1 MVLAAVS
8 APVLSS
14 APQVADA
21 ESRKRSERVW
31 SHPRR
36 GVALGCRDD
45 VGAAVRG
52 GSGPAFPG
60 RSRRGGADRADAGG
74 LALAAEAELPTFV
87 VEPGEFPDRVA
98 WNVAL
103 ADQVAEWQPDLICCV
118 GFMRILAP
126 EFVNRFAPR
135 ILNSHPSLLP
145 AFPGAHAVADTLTY
159 GVKVTGATIHVMDTG
174 VDTGPIVAQRAVIV
188 RPDDDETQLHER
200 IKQVERRMLV
210 EVVADLATIGWRVDG
225 RKVWIP

>member
-1 MVLAAVS
+1 MNASGRTRVVVLLSGAGTTS
-8 APVLSS
+8 APLFEAARDPHFPAEV
-14 APQVADA
+14 VA
-21 ESRKRSERVW
+21 V
-31 SHPRR
+31 
-36 GVALGCRDD
+36 
-45 VGAAVRG
+45 
-52 GSGPAFPG
+52 
-60 RSRRGGADRADAGG
+60 GADRADAGG